1 MLISVIGKEDWEYGD
16 LTWNFEFL
24 LLFFNFC
31 LFVYVVLLCCSLCF
45 INVSTL
51 FCIYFV
57 AQSILIELEEDDELL
72 WAHSFLE
79 INLYLYFESVEIL
92 CDSSE
97 DG

>member
-1 MLISVIGKEDWEYGD
+1 MLIYIIGKENWRYGYFVWD
-16 LTWNFEFL
+16 IEFL
-24 LLFFNFC
+24 LLCFDSC
-31 LFVYVVLLCCSLCF
+31 LFMSIVLLCCSLCF

-79 INLYLYFESVEIL
+79 IDLYLYFESVEIF

>member
-1 MLISVIGKEDWEYGD
+1 MLISVIGKENWRYECFV
-16 LTWNFEFL
+16 WSFEFV
-24 LLFFNFC
+24 LLFFDSC
-31 LFVYVVLLCCSLCF
+31 LFDSIVQLCCSLCF

-57 AQSILIELEEDDELL
+57 AQSILIELEEGDELL

-79 INLYLYFESVEIL
+79 INLCLYFESVEIL

>member
-1 MLISVIGKEDWEYGD
+1 MLISVIGKEDWEYVD
-16 LTWNFEFL
+16 LTWIFEFL

-79 INLYLYFESVEIL
+79 IDLYLYFESVEIL